1 MQRQPNVFM
10 VCGSDFGLIQ
20 FPPDLEV
27 TVNKVLFDENGTI
40 SVFGTNNPRSTLLS
54 GGQWL

>member
-1 MQRQPNVFM
+1 M